1 MPDFRTLLPRLSPEP
16 GPDGPAMRHRPRCPE
31 IRVVEN
37 RVIENR
43 VPESR
48 RP

>member
-16 GPDGPAMRHRPRCPE
+16 GPYGPAMRHRPGCPETQATE
-31 IRVVEN
+31 IRVVE
-37 RVIENR
+37 
-43 VPESR
+43 SR